1 MAKKIGNVHQAAAV
15 ADEKADLANELEVL
29 HPERVVKLSDG
40 KRKLMVRE
48 YGHVEWMLMLAEWE
62 PLIAAIAEQ
71 LRAGAQVSYEQ
82 ALGVIAQHIEPML
95 PLIGQAADLTP
106 DEIRALAPDD
116 GERLFL
122 AWWSANGRFFVVR
135 AANRVRMQGHEAAAR
150 RQVLAEL
157 EAKASDTAAS
167 TPGSS
172 PTATPP
178 KRSRGTQSAS

>member
-1 MAKKIGNVHQAAAV
+1 MAKKIGTVRPAAAPAA

-71 LRAGAQVSYEQ
+71 LRAGAEVSYEQ

-95 PLIGQAADLTP
+95 PLIGQAAGLTP

-135 AANRVRMQGHEAAAR
+135 AANRVRMELSEAAAR

-157 EAKASDTAAS
+157 EASATAAS

-172 PTATPP
+172 PTATTP
-178 KRSRGTQSAS
+178 KRSRDTPSAS